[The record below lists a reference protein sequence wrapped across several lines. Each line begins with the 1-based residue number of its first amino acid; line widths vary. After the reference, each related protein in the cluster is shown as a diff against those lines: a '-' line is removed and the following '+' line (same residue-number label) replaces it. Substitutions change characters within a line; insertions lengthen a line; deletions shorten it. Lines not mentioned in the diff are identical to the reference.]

1 MLVLVLADA
10 EKLYAWFAEI
20 MVGFIFGSIAGV
32 MSQIMTSL
40 KGNDQEFA
48 IKLNGTS
55 INPTA
60 SLASCPPL
68 LLAYVLP
75 YREMRLQIVPAARR
89 RQPPIPTASSL
100 IIPDLSDV

>member
-1 MLVLVLADA
+1 MLADA

-60 SLASCPPL
+60 S
-68 LLAYVLP
+68 
-75 YREMRLQIVPAARR
+75 
-89 RQPPIPTASSL
+89 
-100 IIPDLSDV
+100 